1 MGPGLV
7 SGSGPNPNPNS
18 TQAARLRAE
27 YDAAAKQAT
36 EQAAREAEL
45 RRKAADEGQARQP

>member
-1 MGPGLV
+1 M